1 MKAIV
6 AKIRLKRLEWLGHL
20 ARMADNRMPKSVLFS
35 WLSEPRPRC
44 GPKKRWRDVIRKDL
58 DYIGVNEDKWYE
70 EATRSRA
77 RWRALCHSGV
87 AAHQDEIQEAQGH

>member
-1 MKAIV
+1 MANKFLMS
-6 AKIRLKRLEWLGHL
+6 IRLSQYI
-20 ARMADNRMPKSVLFS
+20 DMPCLNMTLHTCVSVCVLFS

-44 GPKKRWRDVIRKDL
+44 GPKKRWRDVVRKDL

-77 RWRALCHSGV
+77 NVSQWCRSSSR
-87 AAHQDEIQEAQGH
+87 